1 MGVSLSS
8 TIIVCGKM
16 PKRTDVITSSYL
28 LLVCSAPPKG
38 RGHMLGTKLRCGQSD
53 PEAGRSAPVGRTVRA
68 RAEQIRVPSFSLRL
82 LAKIAGFA
90 RCFGGKG
97 SSPPPL

>member
-8 TIIVCGKM
+8 TILVCGKM

-38 RGHMLGTKLRCGQSD
+38 RGHMLGTKSRCGQS
-53 PEAGRSAPVGRTVRA
+53 APVGWTVRA

-90 RCFGGKG
+90 QSFVGNG